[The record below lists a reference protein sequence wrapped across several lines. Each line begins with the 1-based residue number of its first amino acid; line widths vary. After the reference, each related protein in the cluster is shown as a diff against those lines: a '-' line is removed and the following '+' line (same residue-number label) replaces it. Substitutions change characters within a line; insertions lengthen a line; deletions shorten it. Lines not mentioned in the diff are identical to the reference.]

1 MNIAIAQIKPV
12 KGDIP
17 ANIEKHRKFIEQ
29 ASILNTDFI
38 FFPELSLTGY
48 EPEHSEKLAVNKNDK
63 RFDVLQQMS
72 DQKMISF
79 GVGVPTI
86 TQNGICISMIVFQPK
101 QPRILYSKQ
110 QLHEDELP
118 YFKNGN
124 EQILITLKNQ
134 KIAPAICYES
144 LQTNHA
150 DNAVK
155 LGAQIYVASV
165 AKSQNGINKAYAHYP
180 NIAKK
185 YKIPVLMSN
194 CIGECD
200 NFVSAGLSSVW
211 NKEGELILQLDQQEE
226 GIIIFDT
233 ETEKVNK
240 HII

>member
-17 ANIEKHRKFIEQ
+17 ANIEKHSKFIEL

-48 EPEHSEKLAVNKNDK
+48 EPELAEKLAVNKNDK

-79 GVGVPTI
+79 GVGVPSI

-144 LQTNHA
+144 LQMNHA
-150 DNAVK
+150 DEAVK
-155 LGAQIYVASV
+155 LGAQIYAASV
-165 AKSQNGINKAYAHYP
+165 AKSQNGINKAYVHYP

-211 NKEGELILQLDQQEE
+211 NKEGELILQFDQQEE

-233 ETEKVNK
+233 ETEKVSK

>member
-17 ANIEKHRKFIEQ
+17 ANIEKHSKFIEL

-38 FFPELSLTGY
+38 FFSELSLTGY
-48 EPEHSEKLAVNKNDK
+48 EPELAEKLAVNKNDK

-86 TQNGICISMIVFQPK
+86 GQNGICISMIVFQPK
-101 QPRILYSKQ
+101 QSRILYSKQ
-110 QLHEDELP
+110 QLHEDELA

-144 LQTNHA
+144 LQMNHA
-150 DNAVK
+150 DEAVK
-155 LGAQIYVASV
+155 LGAQIYAASV

-211 NKEGELILQLDQQEE
+211 NKEGELILQFDQQEE
-226 GIIIFDT
+226 GIIILDT
-233 ETEKVNK
+233 ETEKVSK

>member
-17 ANIEKHRKFIEQ
+17 ANIEKHIKFIDL
-29 ASILNTDFI
+29 ASILKADFI

-48 EPEHSEKLAVNKNDK
+48 EPELSEKLAVNINDNK
-63 RFDVLQQMS
+63 FDVLQETS
-72 DQKMISF
+72 DQKMIAF
-79 GVGVPTI
+79 GVGVPTLH
-86 TQNGICISMIVFQPK
+86 QNEIRISMIIFQPK
-101 QPRILYSKQ
+101 KPRLVYSKQ

-144 LQTNHA
+144 LQIDHV
-150 DNAVK
+150 DEAVK
-155 LGAQIYVASV
+155 LGAQIYIASV
-165 AKSQNGINKAYAHYP
+165 AKSQNGIDKGYVHYP

-200 NFVSAGLSSVW
+200 NFISAGFSSVW
-211 NKEGELILQLDQQEE
+211 NKEGELVLQFDSQEE
-226 GIIIFDT
+226 GLIIFNT
-233 ETEKVNK
+233 ETEKAK
-240 HII
+240 KQII

>member
-17 ANIEKHRKFIEQ
+17 ANIEKHSKFIEL

-48 EPEHSEKLAVNKNDK
+48 EPELSEKLAVIKNDE
-63 RFDVLQQMS
+63 RLDVLQQMS

-86 TQNGICISMIVFQPK
+86 AQSGICISMIVFQPK

-144 LQTNHA
+144 LQMNHA
-150 DNAVK
+150 DEAVK
-155 LGAQIYVASV
+155 LGAQIYAASV
-165 AKSQNGINKAYAHYP
+165 AKSQNGINKAYVHYP

-211 NKEGELILQLDQQEE
+211 NKEGELILQFDQQEE

-233 ETEKVNK
+233 ETEKVTK
-240 HII
+240 QII

>member
-17 ANIEKHRKFIEQ
+17 ANIEKHSKFIEL

-48 EPEHSEKLAVNKNDK
+48 EPELAVKLAVNKNDK

-72 DQKMISF
+72 DQKIISF

-144 LQTNHA
+144 LQMNHA
-150 DNAVK
+150 DEAVK
-155 LGAQIYVASV
+155 LGAQIYAASV

-211 NKEGELILQLDQQEE
+211 NKEGELILQFDQQEE

-233 ETEKVNK
+233 ETEKVSK

>member
-17 ANIEKHRKFIEQ
+17 ANIEKHIKFIDL
-29 ASILNTDFI
+29 ASILKADFI

-48 EPEHSEKLAVNKNDK
+48 EPELSEKLAVNINDNK
-63 RFDVLQQMS
+63 FDVLQETS
-72 DQKMISF
+72 DQKMIAF

-86 TQNGICISMIVFQPK
+86 HQNEIRISMIIFQPK
-101 QPRILYSKQ
+101 QPRLVYSKQ

-144 LQTNHA
+144 LQIDHV
-150 DNAVK
+150 DEAVK
-155 LGAQIYVASV
+155 LGAQIYIASV
-165 AKSQNGINKAYAHYP
+165 AKSQNGIDKGYVHYP

-200 NFVSAGLSSVW
+200 NFISTGFSSVW
-211 NKEGELILQLDQQEE
+211 NKEGELVLQFDSQEE
-226 GIIIFDT
+226 GLIIFNT
-233 ETEKVNK
+233 ETEKAK
-240 HII
+240 KQII

>member
-17 ANIEKHRKFIEQ
+17 ANIEKHNKFIGL

-48 EPEHSEKLAVNKNDK
+48 EPELSEKLAVNKNDK
-63 RFDVLQQMS
+63 RFDVLQQTS

-86 TQNGICISMIVFQPK
+86 AHNGICISMIVFQPK

-144 LQTNHA
+144 LQMNHA
-150 DNAVK
+150 DEAIK

-200 NFVSAGLSSVW
+200 NFISAGSSSVW
-211 NKEGELILQLDQQEE
+211 NKEGELILQFGQQEE
-226 GIIIFDT
+226 GIIILDT
-233 ETEKVNK
+233 ETEKVTK
-240 HII
+240 QIM

>member
-17 ANIEKHRKFIEQ
+17 ANIEKHSKFIEL

-48 EPEHSEKLAVNKNDK
+48 EPELSEKLAVIKNDE
-63 RFDVLQQMS
+63 RLDVLQQMS

-86 TQNGICISMIVFQPK
+86 AQSGICISMIVFQPK

-144 LQTNHA
+144 LQMNHA
-150 DNAVK
+150 DEAVK
-155 LGAQIYVASV
+155 LGAQIYAASV
-165 AKSQNGINKAYAHYP
+165 AKSQNGINKAYVHYP

-211 NKEGELILQLDQQEE
+211 NKAGELILQFDQQEE
-226 GIIIFDT
+226 GIMIFDT
-233 ETEKVNK
+233 ETEKVSK

>member
-17 ANIEKHRKFIEQ
+17 ANIEKHIKFIEL
-29 ASILNTDFI
+29 ASLLKTDFI

-48 EPEHSEKLAVNKNDK
+48 EPELSEKLAVNKNDK
-63 RFDVLQQMS
+63 RFDVLQETS
-72 DQKMISF
+72 DQKMIAF

-86 TQNGICISMIVFQPK
+86 NENRIYISMIIFQPK
-101 QPRILYSKQ
+101 KPRLVYSKQ

-144 LQTNHA
+144 LQIDHA
-150 DNAVK
+150 DEAVK
-155 LGAQIYVASV
+155 LGAQIYIASV
-165 AKSQNGINKAYAHYP
+165 AKSQNGINKAFIHYP

-185 YKIPVLMSN
+185 YKMPVLMSN

-200 NFVSAGLSSVW
+200 NFISAGFSSVW
-211 NKEGELILQLDQQEE
+211 NKEGELILQFDHQEE
-226 GIIIFDT
+226 GIIVFNT
-233 ETEKVNK
+233 ETEKVTK
-240 HII
+240 QII

>member
-17 ANIEKHRKFIEQ
+17 ANIEKHSKFIEL

-48 EPEHSEKLAVNKNDK
+48 EPELSEKLAVIKNDE
-63 RFDVLQQMS
+63 RLDVLQQMS

-144 LQTNHA
+144 LQMNHA
-150 DNAVK
+150 DEAVK
-155 LGAQIYVASV
+155 LGAQIYAASV

-211 NKEGELILQLDQQEE
+211 NKEGELILQFDQQEE

-233 ETEKVNK
+233 ETEKVSK

>member
-17 ANIEKHRKFIEQ
+17 ANIEKHSKFIEL

-48 EPEHSEKLAVNKNDK
+48 EPELAVKLAVNKNDK

-144 LQTNHA
+144 LQMNHA
-150 DNAVK
+150 DEAVK
-155 LGAQIYVASV
+155 LGAQIYAASV

-211 NKEGELILQLDQQEE
+211 NKEGELILQFDRQEE

-233 ETEKVNK
+233 ETEKVSK